1 MSNEVQ
7 INNFLEQTKEL
18 PLNEK
23 VVLVQ
28 NFLNSFGAKFSHFG
42 TIDLPGMNIVM
53 KTPRLFVDKDVREE
67 IITFISLI
75 EEYLNCEVVFV
86 KEL

>member
-1 MSNEVQ
+1 MSEEVQ
-7 INNFLEQTKEL
+7 RNSFLEQTKEL
-18 PLNEK
+18 PLDEK

-53 KTPRLFVDKDVREE
+53 KTPRLFIDKSVREE
-67 IITFISLI
+67 IVTFVSLI
-75 EEYLNCEVVFV
+75 EKYLDCEVVFV

>member
-1 MSNEVQ
+1 MSKEVQ
-7 INNFLEQTKEL
+7 INNFLEQTNEL

-42 TIDLPGMNIVM
+42 TIHLPGMSIIM
-53 KTPRLFVDKDVREE
+53 ETPRLFVDKNVREE
-67 IITFISLI
+67 IVTFISLI
-75 EEYLNCEVVFV
+75 ETYLGCEVVFV